1 MPHKNN
7 KKPTERQAV
16 SLSASTGVP
25 AETVGNCSRLVD
37 AFDRFCTEN
46 TQFESST
53 ACECVHADIIQAPNI
68 NQAALVP
75 LRHKIFSF
83 ERALLWGFFLMLAV
97 PKLLDKS
104 NPLYTFDIEE
114 YLTEL
119 VTIYDMAVNSQ
130 VWDLLEDED
139 TDEDDE

>member
-1 MPHKNN
+1 
-7 KKPTERQAV
+7 
-16 SLSASTGVP
+16 
-25 AETVGNCSRLVD
+25 
-37 AFDRFCTEN
+37 
-46 TQFESST
+46 
-53 ACECVHADIIQAPNI
+53 
-68 NQAALVP
+68 
-75 LRHKIFSF
+75 
-83 ERALLWGFFLMLAV
+83 MLAV